1 MMRPVNAEA
10 FSGTQHKTLYGLG
23 WQIET
28 DHGYETVGH
37 EGAMVGS
44 TTILKLF
51 PNENLAIAVLT
62 NTFNEWAV
70 VDVQQQIAAA
80 VLPKYAAALH
90 TATPTP
96 PTPPAPTK
104 LLGDL
109 VGHWAGKVQT
119 WMSTIPITLECKLD
133 GDIHVKLGDQLES
146 VLNEVEYQD
155 GNLVGRFAGNIATE
169 DAMRHPHSVVLNVW
183 LEKNEL
189 RGEAS
194 AATWDT
200 ELNYFELPSYVELS
214 RGEGRK

>member
-1 MMRPVNAEA
+1 
-10 FSGTQHKTLYGLG
+10 
-23 WQIET
+23 
-28 DHGYETVGH
+28 
-37 EGAMVGS
+37 
-44 TTILKLF
+44 
-51 PNENLAIAVLT
+51 
-62 NTFNEWAV
+62 
-70 VDVQQQIAAA
+70 
-80 VLPKYAAALH
+80 
-90 TATPTP
+90 
-96 PTPPAPTK
+96 

-119 WMSTIPITLECKLD
+119 WMSTIPITLECKPD